1 MHDARKT
8 WKRALLTALG
18 VVAAPIVG
26 LNALLAINALTTAQ
40 REMDDIARSA
50 LSAAEQRID
59 AAMTQL
65 ILLGLGGVRDCKAGG
80 LAAMQRAEHAARFVS
95 EISATGQDG
104 RPTCTGFGTT
114 RVVRAVSPEHGAA
127 SPEATLSVVAVGS
140 ESHERML
147 RLQWS
152 YADGTG
158 LRFLIPGD
166 DFLPLFL
173 RSRMTSGFTAEAELM
188 HGGVFSRSVASGEPV
203 GTQDAAPALAVSA
216 AASSRRYPLRI
227 VISAPG
233 SAVLKANAM
242 PFVYA
247 NIGGT
252 AFAIFAIAI
261 AVVVGRRSGGPI
273 REIADG
279 VRRGEFVPYYQPVI
293 DIATG
298 RIHGCEVLVR
308 WIKRDGKVVPPGRF
322 IGLAEA
328 SGEIFP
334 MTLALLERARD
345 EMAPLYGA
353 RPGLKLSF
361 NLCAGHFE
369 DPSIVDDVQRI
380 FESSSIRT
388 SQLIFEVTERQQ
400 LPDIPKARLIIAKL
414 QALGARV
421 ALDDVGTGH
430 GGLSYLLKLG
440 VDVMKMD
447 KMFVDAIGTD
457 RYSVA
462 IVDSLVKLAE
472 DMHLDLVAEGV
483 ETIEQV
489 EYLRAKGVR
498 MAQGY
503 VFSPPLPAA
512 SFTLLVEA
520 MTPLSRSERR
530 PGRPAAAGEETSTPP
545 QQAASA

>member
-40 REMDDIARSA
+40 RELDDIAASA
-50 LSAAEQRID
+50 LSVAEQRID
-59 AAMTQL
+59 SAMTQL
-65 ILLGLGGVRDCKAGG
+65 ILLGLGGVRDCKAGD

-95 EISATGQDG
+95 EISATAPNGT
-104 RPTCTGFGTT
+104 PTCTGFGTT
-114 RVVRAVSPEHGAA
+114 RAVRIVSPEHGTA
-127 SPEATLSVVAVGS
+127 SPDVTLSVVAVGS
-140 ESHERML
+140 ESHDRML

-152 YADGTG
+152 YEDGSG

-166 DFLPLFL
+166 DFLPPFL
-173 RSRMTSGFTAEAELM
+173 RSRMTSGFSAEAELM
-188 HGGVFSRSVASGEPV
+188 HGGVFSRSVASEARIDRE
-203 GTQDAAPALAVSA
+203 DAAPALAVSA
-216 AASSRRYPLRI
+216 TEVSGRYPLKI

-233 SAVLKANAM
+233 SAVLRANAA

-252 AFAIFAIAI
+252 AFALFAIAI
-261 AVVVGRRSGGPI
+261 AVIVGRRSGGPI

-279 VRRGEFVPYYQPVI
+279 IRRGEFVPYYQPVI

-334 MTLALLERARD
+334 MTLSLLEKARD
-345 EMAPLYGA
+345 DMAALYEA

-369 DPSIVDDVQRI
+369 DLSIVDDVERI
-380 FESSSIRT
+380 FGASPIRM

-400 LPDIPKARLIIAKL
+400 LPDITKARLIIAKL
-414 QALGARV
+414 QSLGARV

-472 DMHLDLVAEGV
+472 DMNLDLVAEGV
-483 ETIEQV
+483 ESIEQV

-503 VFSPPLPAA
+503 VFSPPLPASSFA
-512 SFTLLVEA
+512 SLVEA
-520 MTPLSRSERR
+520 MTPPARRERR
-530 PGRPAAAGEETSTPP
+530 PARTTTGEDDANPT